1 MISLQS
7 IPEKRHDYTKEKE
20 RRPEKHDQKREREKK
35 EKRAIHVHEKY
46 KGERIHTKGV
56 LIQPSIY
63 THTYTF

>member
-35 EKRAIHVHEKY
+35 RKGLSMSMKNIKERGFIQKR
-46 KGERIHTKGV
+46 V